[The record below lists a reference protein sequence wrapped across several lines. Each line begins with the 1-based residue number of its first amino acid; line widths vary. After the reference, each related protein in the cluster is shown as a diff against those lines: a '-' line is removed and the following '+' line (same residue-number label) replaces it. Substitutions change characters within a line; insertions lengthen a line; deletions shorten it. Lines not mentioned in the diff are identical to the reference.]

1 VDDNLINT
9 ATSIVA
15 AAAAPAA
22 PANPHELMTLLVLQL
37 AVIIIAAKLGGL
49 LFRRFLRLPSVLGEL
64 VAGMLIGPYA
74 LGAVIPVPGI
84 GPLFALTNPHYPVS
98 SELQAI
104 SQIAAIILLFLSGL
118 DTNLT
123 VFLRYSVVGSL
134 VGLGGVIFSFV
145 LGDLCAVFFGV
156 AHSFRDPQA
165 LFLGTISTATS
176 VGITARVLA
185 EKRKMSSPEGVTI
198 LAGAVID
205 DVLGIIVLA
214 VVIGMTTLT
223 RSGEQVHWGSISMV
237 AVKAVGFWVICMT
250 VGLLLARRL
259 TGTLKH
265 LRSPETIAGVSL
277 GLALLL
283 SGFSEMAGLAMIIG
297 AYIMGLSLSR
307 TDIVSLLQSHLQ
319 GLYDML
325 VPIFFCVMG
334 MLVDVRATQQVL
346 VFGLVYS
353 LLAIIAKVVGCA
365 LPAYATQFN
374 AHGALRIGLG
384 MVPRGEVALI
394 VAGIGLS
401 SHTIG
406 QDVFGVS
413 ILMTMIT
420 TFLAPPL
427 LERSFARGGTGLKRE
442 VSAAEQEGTRS
453 FQLEFPSADLA
464 AFVLE
469 RLAQAFRDEDFYV
482 FRLGQETQTY
492 QIRKE
497 AMVFSLSQE
506 GQTILLTASEVNE
519 HVARFIVLEELLE
532 LQDMARAFERL
543 RDMDDMKN
551 SLLKGLFDGGN

>member
-1 VDDNLINT
+1 MDDMLIST
-9 ATSIVA
+9 GRLALA
-15 AAAAPAA
+15 ASGAQPP
-22 PANPHELMTLLVLQL
+22 PANPHELMTMLVLQL

-49 LFRRFLRLPSVLGEL
+49 FFRRFLRLPSVLGEL

-74 LGAVIPVPGI
+74 LGAVIPVPGL

-98 SELQAI
+98 TELQAI
-104 SQIAAIILLFLSGL
+104 AQIAAIILLFLSGL

-123 VFLRYSVVGSL
+123 VFLRYSVVGTI
-134 VGLGGVIFSFV
+134 VGLGGVVFSFI

-156 AHSFRDPQA
+156 ARSFSDPQA

-214 VVIGMTTLT
+214 VVIGMSSLS
-223 RSGEQVHWGSISMV
+223 RSGEHVHWGSISMV
-237 AVKAVGFWVICMT
+237 ALKAVGFWVVCMA

-325 VPIFFCVMG
+325 VPVFFCVMG

-353 LLAIIAKVVGCA
+353 LLAIVAKVAGCA
-365 LPAYATQFN
+365 VPALLTQFN
-374 AHGALRIGLG
+374 ARGALRIGLG

-401 SHTIG
+401 SRTIG

-427 LERSFARGGTGLKRE
+427 LERSFARGGSGLKRE
-442 VSAAEQEGTRS
+442 VSAAEQEGTHS

-469 RLAQAFRDEDFYV
+469 RLAQAFRNEDFYV

-497 AMVFSLSQE
+497 EMVFSLSLD
-506 GQTILLTASEVNE
+506 GQTVLLTAPEASE

-532 LQDMARAFERL
+532 LQDMARAFEKL
-543 RDMDDMKN
+543 RDMDDMKT